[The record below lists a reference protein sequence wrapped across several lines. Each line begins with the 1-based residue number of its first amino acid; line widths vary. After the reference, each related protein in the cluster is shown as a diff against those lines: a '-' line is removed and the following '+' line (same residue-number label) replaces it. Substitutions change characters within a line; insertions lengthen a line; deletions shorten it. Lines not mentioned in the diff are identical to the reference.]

1 MAEKPTIVENNRGRQ
16 VSRLGDK
23 TKSVSV
29 GLMDM
34 DTAIFYYFE
43 NVIKPYIEENG
54 EQVKVPIIYAN
65 PERWAALQKQGFVRD
80 QKRKVMAP
88 IIAFRRTGFQK
99 DTTIPVDKIDPMDPK
114 LHLHYESQYT
124 RENRYDKLTALRG
137 LTPKKKYSP
146 LQCLI
151 M

>member
-1 MAEKPTIVENNRGRQ
+1 MFVAAFLADPTKVGLKRSRRVLMAEKPTIVENNRGRQ

-34 DTAIFYYFE
+34 DSAIFYYFE

-65 PERWAALQKQGFVRD
+65 PERWAAVQKQGFVRD
-80 QKRKVMAP
+80 QKKKVMA
-88 IIAFRRTGFQK
+88 ANNSFQAYRVSK
-99 DTTIPVDKIDPMDPK
+99 
-114 LHLHYESQYT
+114 
-124 RENRYDKLTALRG
+124 RYN
-137 LTPKKKYSP
+137 YS
-146 LQCLI
+146 C
-151 M
+151 